1 MSYIQIKNAFAVACL
16 LLIVFSAFGQ
26 EKKSFSLGILAEA
39 NANTRQGYG
48 LAGGI
53 NSEFSFTDHLA
64 AGIKADYGTDFY
76 DVSSAEAIAYGRWY
90 FRNTPIGFPLFI
102 QLGGGAIVLFED
114 DRYVISGLG
123 DGAVGIRFP
132 VKKFYTEQ
140 YVRFGWPTGFGFGIV
155 VGYRFG
161 VKPAAPLFISP
172 DEPQPLPFIP
182 IESQPEKKVE
192 IPQNLEVHFASNT
205 TDFYVLGEGG
215 IDTLMNNM
223 IVLNT
228 IASFM
233 KANSEFNL
241 IIIGH
246 ANPVEGTEE
255 EEWSRL
261 IPLSQRRAEFVK
273 SEIEKIGVPND
284 RMFTYGLGGRE
295 AGTTSSPTNRRVSF
309 RFEK

>member
-1 MSYIQIKNAFAVACL
+1 MFDQQNKTVLVVVCFSLAV
-16 LLIVFSAFGQ
+16 FGAFGQ
-26 EKKSFSLGILAEA
+26 EKKSFSLGVLAEA

-48 LAGGI
+48 LAGGL
-53 NSEFSFTDHLA
+53 NAEFSFTNHLA

-76 DVSSAEAIAYGRWY
+76 DVSSAEALAYGRWY
-90 FRNTPIGFPLFI
+90 FRNTPFGFPLFI
-102 QLGGGAIVLFED
+102 QLGGGAIVLFEGG
-114 DRYVISGLG
+114 RYVISGLG

-132 VKKFYTEQ
+132 IKKFYTEQ
-140 YVRFGWPTGFGFGIV
+140 YVRFGWPTGFGFGIA

-161 VKPAAPLFISP
+161 VKPAPPESVFFEESESLPLEPVVEKSVKAP
-172 DEPQPLPFIP
+172 E
-182 IESQPEKKVE
+182 
-192 IPQNLEVHFASNT
+192 NLEVYFIGYA

-215 IDTLMNNM
+215 VDTLVDNM

-246 ANPVEGTEE
+246 ANPVDGTEE
-255 EEWSRL
+255 EDWSRL

-273 SEIEKIGVPND
+273 EEMEKIGVPGD
-284 RMFTYGLGGRE
+284 RMFAYGLGGRE
-295 AGTTSSPTNRRVSF
+295 ASVTSSPTNRRVSF